1 MLELIKF
8 HFGIFQFYKGMLSVS
23 PWIAGMKAKMVSH
36 QLAKEKLLSHFFKG
50 IPEIDFIKICN
61 DFTKEKLPGLIRK
74 SALQKIEQYQKNNV
88 PVVVVTASAEN
99 WVKIWC
105 DSINAVCI
113 ASKLEVIDG
122 RLTGKLEGKNCNYEE
137 KVQRIKVKYNL
148 ENFNNI
154 FCYGDSAGDRAMLE
168 IATEGFY
175 RSLV

>member
-8 HFGIFQFYKGMLSVS
+8 HFGVFQFYKGMLFVL
-23 PWIAGMKAKMVSH
+23 PWIASMKAKMVSH

-50 IPEIDFIKICN
+50 MPEIDFIKICN
-61 DFTKEKLPGLIRK
+61 DFTKERLPGLIRK

-99 WVKIWC
+99 WVKKWC
-105 DSINAVCI
+105 SAVNAECI
-113 ASKLEVIDG
+113 ATKMEVING
-122 RLTGKLEGKNCNYEE
+122 RMTGKIKGKNCNYEE
-137 KVQRIKVKYNL
+137 KVKRIKEEYDL
-148 ENFNNI
+148 ESFNNI

-168 IATEGFY
+168 IATEVFY